1 MPVSVMKELEKM
13 MKNLLWG
20 WGSKGRKIAWVSWD
34 RIYVSRED
42 DELGVRDLR
51 SFNIDLLSK

>member
-1 MPVSVMKELEKM
+1 MKELEKM